1 MPRDAVIA
9 RSDVGVIGADHP
21 LEGDPARQTLGRVYA
36 AAYLSLPEERR
47 SPVSIRA
54 QDRAGPDDLNLQ
66 HSVFRSEA
74 RARNLVDLFFRG
86 HRSRATGPSDQPVIL
101 HHEDDLLTQDAV
113 ARYDRFSLLRRSI
126 LRSPPDSTPPMA
138 VDPDC

>member
-54 QDRAGPDDLNLQ
+54 QECAGPDDLNLQ

-74 RARNLVDLFFRG
+74 RARNLVDLFSEDTDPEQLA
-86 HRSRATGPSDQPVIL
+86 HPTSPSSC
-101 HHEDDLLTQDAV
+101 TMKMT
-113 ARYDRFSLLRRSI
+113 S
-126 LRSPPDSTPPMA
+126 
-138 VDPDC
+138 